1 MASIPAREETKTIKI
16 TSTPAARRPSPPQPG
31 KGGSKLGRS
40 FGYVVVIGCF
50 AWLLWVILAA

>member
-1 MASIPAREETKTIKI
+1 MASVPARDETKTIKI
-16 TSTPAARRPSPPQPG
+16 TITPAARRPTNAQPA

-50 AWLLWVILAA
+50 AWLLWVTLTA